1 MKSTILSCD
10 GTIIFKSKNLFDVFS
25 ENQVKHCTLSTAFER
40 RVAKAGKMPIA
51 EQEPIRWLTIG
62 DKVQISS
69 ENGQNWQIDHVY
81 SRRSL
86 LARRAVSGKDYG
98 HQEAQLIAANVDQ
111 LIAVFAIYQPE
122 IKWNLLDRYLVLAE
136 AAALDVIICLT
147 KYDLINSLS
156 LAYQQELHTQIENY
170 RRLGYEIIE
179 TSSFTDLGIPA
190 LKKHLT
196 GKSSI
201 FVGKSGV
208 GKTSLLNCV
217 FNGFQQRTLPVNP
230 VTGTGRH
237 TTTSL
242 TLVPLD
248 AHSSV
253 IDTPGIREFG
263 LWDIDPQS
271 LAEYFPEMRPFLGM
285 CKFRLDCKHDEE
297 PGCAIRSA
305 VMSDHI
311 SPYRYRSYL
320 KILREV

>member
-10 GTIIFKSKNLFDVFS
+10 GTIIFKSKNLFDVFT
-25 ENQVKHCTLSTAFER
+25 ENQVKHCTLSTALER
-40 RVAKAGKMPIA
+40 RKAQDGKMPTS
-51 EQEPIRWLTIG
+51 EPETIFWLTIG
-62 DKVQISS
+62 DRVQISS

-81 SRRSL
+81 PRRSL
-86 LARRAVSGKDYG
+86 LARRAVSGKDFG
-98 HQEAQLIAANVDQ
+98 HQEAQMIAANVDQ
-111 LIAVFAIYQPE
+111 LIAVFAIHQPE

-156 LAYQQELHTQIENY
+156 VTYQQELRTQIENY

-179 TSSFTDLGIPA
+179 TSSFSDLGIPV
-190 LKKHLT
+190 LKKRLA

-230 VTGTGRH
+230 VTGKGRH

-271 LAEYFPEMRPFLGM
+271 LAEYFPEMRPFLGQ

-305 VMSDHI
+305 VMADHI